1 MKGWSLQN
9 SAENK
14 ENKKKAVRSSLRHF
28 ITYVIVTLVIIFS
41 PLVLTGCDLM
51 EDAAEFAG
59 ELKGKLRF
67 RDDEDRDDDDLIDL
81 VSDEKDYVITITDD
95 EAEWNSFDNAAKLS
109 PSGMTS
115 LRLDELSDVTSG
127 YYYMMV
133 SDEEKEVY
141 DEIYTLLTGFEND
154 SVLSTTDTDM
164 IDHAFTCVLVDHPEI
179 FYVKGYSIKTYT
191 RDGVVERIAMS
202 GTYTMTQSQVMEFL
216 PELDRYYYACTAAI
230 PADGDEYT
238 KVKNVYEYIIR
249 NTEYDLRAPNNQNI
263 LSVFVNQRS
272 VCQGY
277 AKAMQY
283 ILNRLGIFCTLVE
296 GTVKENEAHVW
307 DMVRI
312 NGRYYHVDT
321 TWGDASYKLVGESN
335 DGNALRPPEINY
347 DYLCITTDE
356 ILETHDIKEIV
367 PLVKCD
373 SIDDNYYVREGL
385 YFTSVDDEGLRRAFE
400 KAYEQNLPTITLKC
414 ADYDVYHDMEE
425 YLLEE
430 QKIFNY
436 LENTSVN
443 FVTVEEQREI
453 IFYL

>member
-1 MKGWSLQN
+1 MRN

-14 ENKKKAVRSSLRHF
+14 YNKEKAGRSGFIRH
-28 ITYVIVTLVIIFS
+28 ITHVIIIAVILI
-41 PLVLTGCDLM
+41 PTLLLTGCSLKEAAGQLAEDLR
-51 EDAAEFAG
+51 G
-59 ELKGKLRF
+59 RLRF
-67 RDDEDRDDDDLIDL
+67 RDEDESGSDLINV
-81 VSDEKDYVITITDD
+81 VSGEQDYVITITDD

-109 PSGMTS
+109 PSGLTS
-115 LRLDELSDVTSG
+115 LRIDELSDVTSK
-127 YYYMMV
+127 YYYAMI

-141 DEIYTLLTGFEND
+141 DQIYELLTGFEND
-154 SVLSTTDTDM
+154 SVLSTKDTDV

-191 RDGVVERIAMS
+191 RDGAVERIAMS
-202 GTYTMTQSQVMEFL
+202 GTYTMTQSEVMEFL

-230 PADGDEYT
+230 PSDADEYIR
-238 KVKNVYEYIIR
+238 VKSVYEYIIR
-249 NTEYDLRAPNNQNI
+249 NTDYDLRAPNNQNI

-283 ILNRLGIFCTLVE
+283 ILNRLGVFCTLVE
-296 GTVKENEAHVW
+296 GTVKEDEAHVW
-307 DMVRI
+307 NLVRI

-321 TWGDASYKLVGESN
+321 TWGDASYKLVGESEEEN
-335 DGNALRPPEINY
+335 SLRPPDINY
-347 DYLCITTDE
+347 DYLCITTDN

-367 PLVKCD
+367 PLVECD
-373 SIDDNYYVREGL
+373 SIEDNYYVREGL
-385 YFTSVDDEGLRRAFE
+385 YFDSVDDEGLRRAFDR
-400 KAYEQNLPTITLKC
+400 AYGENLPTITIKC
-414 ADYDVYHDMEE
+414 ADDDVYSDMEE
-425 YLLEE
+425 YLLKE

-436 LENTSVN
+436 LNDTSVN